1 MEGSNVRHGRDR
13 PIIGRVAPRISN
25 YSKTSKF
32 EFRSSEVITNSVSSV
47 LRPTI
52 LLTFSSVK
60 HFLLLSLVLILQ
72 TPPIGLI
79 ELQKVHLSSS
89 VSDFAK
95 SQHIHRVS
103 YRFSALLF

>member
-32 EFRSSEVITNSVSSV
+32 EFRSSEVITNNVSSV

-60 HFLLLSLVLILQ
+60 HFLLLSLVILQ